1 MAPEDKAM
9 LTKAKDMGVDSLTGT
24 PDGLDQISFQDLLKL
39 TPEAQHRNWTTDIPD
54 RKMPKEFGHQ
64 FTSLRESGG
73 LLMLTVGYDNTGTM
87 RPGIP
92 GLDIPFIGAI
102 KPITYTYRPYFIP
115 THRNKRV
122 EVQMSAD
129 SSDKRVVNIWYGVTI
144 QMSFEGKLVKFEFA
158 ELLKAFTTGLVLLST
173 ATTIVVALA
182 TYVLKDK
189 DKYLLQIY
197 QFTEDMSH
205 YSTFCKNNP
214 SAPVTS
220 FTGDL
225 LKKARGSDAN
235 GELSLKEITDILVDY
250 EVRLN
255 RVDGRDPKLAF
266 PASEELK
273 KNGAWL
279 PAAEGVPTMRLN
291 LVKQEEEFFK
301 SGSKG
306 YTQVAPS
313 P

>member
-1 MAPEDKAM
+1 
-9 LTKAKDMGVDSLTGT
+9 LTGT

-39 TPEAQHRNWTTDIPD
+39 TPAAQDYGWTTDIPD
-54 RKMPKEFGHQ
+54 RKMPKDFGHEN
-64 FTSLRESGG
+64 TSLRESGG

-92 GLDIPFIGAI
+92 GLAIPFIGAI
-102 KPITYTYRPYFIP
+102 KPITYTYRPYFVP
-115 THRNKRV
+115 TKHNKRI

-129 SSDKRVVNIWYGVTI
+129 SAEKRVVNVWYGVTI

-182 TYVLKDK
+182 TFVFKDK

-205 YSTFCKNNP
+205 YNKFCKNNP

-225 LKKARGSDAN
+225 LKKARGKDAN
-235 GELSLKEITDILVDY
+235 GELSLKEVTDILVDY

-273 KNGAWL
+273 DKSGAWK
-279 PAAEGVPTMRLN
+279 PQAEGVPTMRMN
-291 LVKQEEEFFK
+291 LVKQEEAFFD
-301 SGSKG
+301 SGSSGGARG
-306 YTQVAPS
+306 YTQVATS
-313 P
+313 A